1 MVGIVYEGKLQG
13 DFFTIHYYLLL
24 PKTSLVKSEKVKP
37 QMRQNAQQNRKRSH
51 LSQGRDLR
59 KNTKPPPRRR
69 TAKRPPTGDAQL
81 KSLIRNALW
90 IWKNCAKSATNCVT
104 PSVWRKA
111 RLTVRFTH
119 CRRRRFI
126 ISCLRIFTEKRWIG
140 KKLRL

>member
-59 KNTKPPPRRR
+59 KNTKPPPRRM
-69 TAKRPPTGDAQL
+69 TAKRPPMRDARL
-81 KSLIRNALW
+81 KSLIQDASW
-90 IWKNCAKSATNCVT
+90 TWKNCVRSATNYVT
-104 PSVWRKA
+104 LSVWRKA
-111 RLTVRFTH
+111 RLTVRFTR
-119 CRRRRFI
+119 CRRRKSI
-126 ISCLRIFTEKRWIG
+126 IFCLKTST
-140 KKLRL
+140 